1 MTKYLKVKDW
11 LWVLGVVFL
20 GDIAVISMAHAELVD
35 RTEVVVNRQVITWRQ
50 LQVEARLQ
58 AVMDREIRSW
68 MEPLSEEYLDRIQDR
83 LVDRALLLQEASR
96 LRVMVEDELAVEE
109 EFQRLKK
116 QFPVEKDWE
125 AFLKTYDLDLQE
137 VRRIAQERLVVRSFL
152 ETRVTPLF
160 RLSAEE
166 VNDYLREKASG
177 KTLTEEEKT
186 KLQEE
191 LYNQRYGEWIEQWMD
206 RLRNRSKIERL
217 H

>member
-1 MTKYLKVKDW
+1 MTRFRKVKGLFW
-11 LWVLGVVFL
+11 ILCVV
-20 GDIAVISMAHAELVD
+20 STSHAELVD

-58 AVMDREIRSW
+58 AVMDGEIRSW
-68 MEPLSEEYLDRIQDR
+68 KESLSEEYLSAIRDRM
-83 LVDRALLLQEASR
+83 VDRALLLQEASR
-96 LRVMVEDELAVEE
+96 LRVMVEDEPAIEE

-125 AFLKTYDLDLQE
+125 AFLQAYDLDLQE
-137 VRRIAQERLVVRSFL
+137 VRRIMQERLVVRSFL

-166 VNDYLREKASG
+166 VEDYH
-177 KTLTEEEKT
+177 
-186 KLQEE
+186 
-191 LYNQRYGEWIEQWMD
+191 GEWIEQWMD